1 MGHTSR
7 IMENN
12 AEGNLSCGGPVQE
25 VSEGKN
31 ISKWPRD
38 HSCDNCGMNV
48 AAFCPC
54 PKNLSEANLKSFE
67 LMTLAGEISKQP
79 SVM

>member
-1 MGHTSR
+1 MVRCFKQGLMGHTSR

-38 HSCDNCGMNV
+38 HSCDIV
-48 AAFCPC
+48 A
-54 PKNLSEANLKSFE
+54 
-67 LMTLAGEISKQP
+67 
-79 SVM
+79 